1 MQLKLKLKKP
11 LVFIDLETTGVNPR
25 MDRIVEIAA
34 VKLRPDGGRETWK
47 KRINPQRPIPAETT
61 AIHGISDADVATA
74 PTFAEIAF
82 DLHRFMGDHD
92 LAGFGII
99 RFDVPMLAEEF
110 RRANLSFPAPNAK
123 QLDVQRIYHAREPRT
138 LSAALR
144 FYCGKEHVGAHGAE
158 ADVLATIDVL
168 EGQFERYADLSRDVD
183 ELASVGQPP
192 KDEVIDSGGRLRW
205 RDGEV
210 VINFG
215 QKNGMTL
222 RELAANESNYL
233 KWMLNK
239 EFPADVKKIVQDA
252 LDGKFMRRPQ
262 APAAP
267 ANGGVQEELPL

>member
-1 MQLKLKLKKP
+1 MNLKLKLKKP

-82 DLHRFMGDHD
+82 DLHRFLGDHD
-92 LAGFGII
+92 LSGFGII

-110 RRANLSFPAPNAK
+110 RRANLSFPAPTAK

-183 ELASVGQPP
+183 ELAAVGQPP
-192 KDEVIDSGGRLRW
+192 KDEVIDAGGRLRW

-222 RELAANESNYL
+222 RELAANEVNYL

-239 EFPADVKKIVQDA
+239 EFPADVKKIVKDA
-252 LDGKFMRRPQ
+252 TEGKFMRRPTV
-262 APAAP
+262 PAVA
-267 ANGGVQEELPL
+267 AEGVPEELPQ